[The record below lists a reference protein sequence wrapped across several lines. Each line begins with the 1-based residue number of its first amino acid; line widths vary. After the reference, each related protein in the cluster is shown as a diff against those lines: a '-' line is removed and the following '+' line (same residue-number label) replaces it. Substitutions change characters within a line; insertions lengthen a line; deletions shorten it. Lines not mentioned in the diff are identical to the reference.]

1 LGREYSK
8 SDEGEVVKVKRVFIC
23 SEVSFP
29 RGGAASNYIEYLAL
43 SLIEGGYH
51 PIVIGQ
57 GKNSEEDFCE
67 ETYVYN
73 GIQYYNYP
81 PQSKVSR
88 YKIKRFIDAN
98 FYCGRQIVSLLK
110 DLKLSSEDYIIFYTR
125 NCFTI
130 NPVVSYANLQGT
142 MASMAVTEHRE
153 ESHYKNILLSWQ
165 SQYSFKYSI
174 SRTKSVI
181 PISRHLE
188 KYFQE
193 RGCRTLLLPCMA
205 NPYEYSFD
213 VDKSSKLVNFIYSGR
228 DFAKDSFDTM
238 LKSFLLLTAEE
249 KKQVRF
255 HLTGVKYEK
264 LVDYLGE
271 ERKILEELR
280 PVLTI
285 HPWLEYH
292 ELVAMVKQMDYLFI
306 AREIKQTTLANFP
319 SKVPEMMCYGV
330 IPLVSRVGDY
340 TDLYLTDG
348 KDSLIFDGCTPKD
361 GVKALRRAIALSK
374 EKRIEMRMQARKT
387 AEEKFYY
394 GVWSKKIGEFIERC
408 RLEGVV

>member
-1 LGREYSK
+1 M
-8 SDEGEVVKVKRVFIC
+8 KRVFIC

-43 SLIEGGYH
+43 SLIEGGYQ
-51 PIVIGQ
+51 PVVIGQ
-57 GKNSEEDFCE
+57 GKNSEEDLSGD
-67 ETYVYN
+67 TYKYN
-73 GIQYYNYP
+73 GIYYYNYP
-81 PQSKVSR
+81 PQTKVSR
-88 YKIKRFIDAN
+88 YKFKRFIDAN
-98 FYCGRQIVSLLK
+98 FYNGKMIVGLLK
-110 DLKLSSEDYIIFYTR
+110 KLQLSSRDYIIFYTR

-130 NPVVSYANLQGT
+130 EPVIRYAKQQGT

-153 ESHYKNILLSWQ
+153 DHHYKNIWLSWR
-165 SQYSFKYSI
+165 SKYSFKYSI

-193 RGCRTLLLPCMA
+193 QGCRTLLLPCMA
-205 NPYEYSFD
+205 NPYEYTFD
-213 VDKSSKLVNFIYSGR
+213 PEKRSHLVNFIYSGR

-238 LKSFLLLTAEE
+238 LKSFLLLTDEE
-249 KKQVRF
+249 RNKVRF

-264 LVDYLGE
+264 LVEYLGE
-271 ERKILEELR
+271 EKKILEELES
-280 PVLTI
+280 VLTI

-292 ELVAMVKQMDYLFI
+292 ELVALVKRMDYLFI

-348 KDSLIFDGCTPKD
+348 KDSLIFDGCTPAD
-361 GVKALRRAIALSK
+361 GVKAIRRAMMISK
-374 EKRIEMRMQARKT
+374 EKRIEMRIQARKT

-394 GVWSKKIGEFIERC
+394 GVWSEKIGEFIEKC
-408 RLEGVV
+408 RVEGVV

>member
-1 LGREYSK
+1 
-8 SDEGEVVKVKRVFIC
+8 VKRVFIC

-51 PIVIGQ
+51 PVVIGQ
-57 GKNSEEDFCE
+57 GKNSEEDLCG

-73 GIQYYNYP
+73 AIHYYNYP
-81 PQSKVSR
+81 SQTKVSR
-88 YKIKRFIDAN
+88 YKLKRFIDAN
-98 FYCGRQIVSLLK
+98 LYSGKQIVGVLK
-110 DLKLSSEDYIIFYTR
+110 KLRLSSEDYIIFYSR

-130 NPVVSYANLQGT
+130 EPVISYANLKGT

-153 ESHYKNILLSWQ
+153 DSHYKNQLLSWQ
-165 SQYSFKYSI
+165 SKYAFKYSI

-213 VDKSSKLVNFIYSGR
+213 IDKSSKFVNFIYSGR
-228 DFAKDSFDTM
+228 DFAKDSFETM
-238 LKSFLLLTAEE
+238 LKSFTLLTAEE
-249 KKQVRF
+249 KKKVHF
-255 HLTGVKYEK
+255 HLTGVKHER
-264 LVDYLGE
+264 LVEYLRE
-271 ERKILEELR
+271 ERKLLGELES
-280 PVLTI
+280 VLTI
-285 HPWLEYH
+285 HPWLEYQ
-292 ELVAMVKQMDYLFI
+292 ELVKLVKQMDYLFI
-306 AREIKQTTLANFP
+306 AREINQTTLANFP

-330 IPLVSRVGDY
+330 VPLVSRVGDY

-348 KDSLIFDGCTPKD
+348 KDSLIFDGCTPED
-361 GVKALRRAIALSK
+361 GVNAIRRAIELPK
-374 EKRIEMRMQARKT
+374 EKRLGMRMQARKT

-394 GVWSKKIGEFIERC
+394 GVWAERIGEFIEKC
-408 RLEGVV
+408 KLEGVV